1 MKTKIIIMML
11 FVSISSLMVA
21 QDDDSSDEKKTW
33 WGPKF
38 GLDLSTSTTNLS
50 GITDQLKG
58 NYQAGIFF
66 QFGEKLYLQPEL
78 YYSSYK
84 TENGN
89 SSSSINFV
97 KMPLML
103 GVRILDIGLV
113 SIHAMGGPTYIKQ
126 LADYET
132 TGKFRWELGAGVN
145 VLGFITTDLRYTFQ
159 NKINTTEIEDLITN
173 GGMVNLTVG
182 LRL

>member
-1 MKTKIIIMML
+1 ML
-11 FVSISSLMVA
+11 FVSISSLMAA

-84 TENGN
+84 TESGN

-97 KMPLML
+97 KVPLML

-113 SIHAMGGPTYIKQ
+113 SIHATGGPSFIYH
-126 LADYET
+126 LSRDGT
-132 TGKFRWELGAGVN
+132 TRKVWWELGAGVN
-145 VLGFITTDLRYTFQ
+145 VLGFITTDLRYTFR
-159 NKINTTEIEDLITN
+159 NKISATEIEDLITN